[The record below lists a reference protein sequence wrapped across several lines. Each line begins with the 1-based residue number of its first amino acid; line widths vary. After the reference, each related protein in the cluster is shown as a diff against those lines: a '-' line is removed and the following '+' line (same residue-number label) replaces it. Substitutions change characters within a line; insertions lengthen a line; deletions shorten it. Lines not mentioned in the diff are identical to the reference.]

1 MQTTFVSFLLI
12 ALVLLSGCAQSPP
25 QGNGSSETIVAA
37 GDTVSVEYEGKLQDG
52 NVFDSSEK
60 AGKPFSFAVGSKQAI
75 EGFDSAVIGMQ
86 EGQEKTVTIQPENA
100 YGQYDNTK
108 VVELP
113 KSQFADPDKMVVGLP
128 VHASNG
134 VNGVVKEI
142 KDDSIVVD
150 FNHPLAGKTLIFWIK
165 IVKIEKAK

>member
-1 MQTTFVSFLLI
+1 MQKAFVSFLLI
-12 ALVLLSGCAQSPP
+12 ALVLLSGCAQQPNA
-25 QGNGSSETIVAA
+25 GKTTVAA
-37 GDTVSVEYEGKLQDG
+37 GDTVSVEYEGKLLDG

-86 EGQEKTVTIQPENA
+86 EGQEKTVTIQAEKA

-113 KSQFADPDKMVVGLP
+113 KSQFAEPDKMVVGLP
-128 VHASNG
+128 VHSETG
-134 VNGVVKEI
+134 VNGVIKEI
-142 KDDSIVVD
+142 KDDSIIVD

>member
-1 MQTTFVSFLLI
+1 MQTTFVSLFLI

-52 NVFDSSEK
+52 TVFDSSEK
-60 AGKPFSFAVGSKQAI
+60 AGKPFSFTVGAQQAI
-75 EGFDSAVIGMQ
+75 QGFDAAVIGMQ
-86 EGQEKTVTIQPENA
+86 EGQEKTVTIPPEKA

-108 VVELP
+108 LVELP

-128 VHASNG
+128 IHSETG
-134 VNGVVKEI
+134 VNGVIKEI
-142 KDDSIVVD
+142 KNDSIVVD

-165 IVKIEKAK
+165 VVKIVKA